1 MLGNKCNQVIEYM
14 VQIEQNKKQLQEFEQ
29 KIDLQKHEKMKRT
42 KKALSRKLVRYF
54 LKQDLHKLQT
64 FCKEYNMEAQQRIA
78 INSNIR
84 TIRPSYMRTS
94 RGGHSLLISLSKHDT
109 KNNIRKTCKQI
120 LNTKYGKK
128 LLALMLKSKD

>member
-29 KIDLQKHEKMKRT
+29 KIDQQKHEKMKRT

-64 FCKEYNMEAQQRIA
+64 FCKEYNMEAQQHIA

-84 TIRPSYMRTS
+84 TIRLSYMRTS
-94 RGGHSLLISLSKHDT
+94 RGGHNLTISFNKNDT
-109 KNNIRKTCKQI
+109 KKYIRHQCKEI
-120 LNTKYGKK
+120 LNTNDGKK
-128 LLALMLKSKD
+128 LLTLMLKSKD